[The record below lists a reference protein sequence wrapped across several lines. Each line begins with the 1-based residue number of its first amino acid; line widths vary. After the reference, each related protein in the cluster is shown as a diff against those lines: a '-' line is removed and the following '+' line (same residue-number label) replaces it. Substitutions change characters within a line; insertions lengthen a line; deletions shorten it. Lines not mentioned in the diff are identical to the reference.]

1 MNNYFV
7 LLYIITFHKQYIYHM
22 DDIHH
27 TRSLTIARTWNKNH
41 EDATPEFSNGH
52 TRRQEQLEE
61 LSRRRING
69 IVTVYWKMSLFHG
82 SWINDLQTIMPS
94 VSLFQ
99 IKLVGKCWTW
109 VTTTRLLPDLLTW
122 RLLVPNTCVPRGE
135 VGFGNPGAGEPLGDG
150 GGDPQRGWVS
160 SHWEDP
166 GVDEDHFPLGGL
178 FRPT

>member
-7 LLYIITFHKQYIYHM
+7 LLYIITLNKQYTYHM

-27 TRSLTIARTWNKNH
+27 TSSLTIACTWNKNH
-41 EDATPEFSNGH
+41 A
-52 TRRQEQLEE
+52 RRQEQLEE

-69 IVTVYWKMSLFHG
+69 ILYIFCYIERCRYFIEVG
-82 SWINDLQTIMPS
+82 SNDLQTIMPG

-150 GGDPQRGWVS
+150 GRDPQTGWVS